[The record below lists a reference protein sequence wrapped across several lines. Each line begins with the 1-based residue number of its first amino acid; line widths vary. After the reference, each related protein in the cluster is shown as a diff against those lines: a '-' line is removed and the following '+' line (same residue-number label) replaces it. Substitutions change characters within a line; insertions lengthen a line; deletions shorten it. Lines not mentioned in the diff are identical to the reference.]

1 MSVDQA
7 RNGGWCVYDMD
18 AKEPVEYGTFSFP
31 SRKFSFNE
39 AIDGICGAVL
49 EQAEKFG
56 VDRVYIE
63 DVMCRVNMNT
73 FKKLAQL
80 QGALIYA
87 LEHSGYSFDIVA
99 PSAWQSFCKARGRTT
114 KEAKARIEELPTDG
128 KKASKVLSMQFVRDT
143 FGIETKNDN
152 LADAICIGY
161 WAVNNAAAKE

>member
-31 SRKFSFNE
+31 SHKFTFNE

-63 DVMCRVNMNT
+63 DVMCRVNMN
-73 FKKLAQL
+73 
-80 QGALIYA
+80 
-87 LEHSGYSFDIVA
+87 
-99 PSAWQSFCKARGRTT
+99 
-114 KEAKARIEELPTDG
+114 
-128 KKASKVLSMQFVRDT
+128 
-143 FGIETKNDN
+143 
-152 LADAICIGY
+152 
-161 WAVNNAAAKE
+161 